1 MRLTEAARRRRMLV
15 RAGRRG
21 HSSLLLTLFV
31 VSLLA
36 IAAAAPPPTQAAS
49 APPIRHVGGFNLE
62 NYGFCQTPATEPTA
76 PPVCPTP
83 ASAHDPAYT
92 SLLFPEGTLI
102 ANYYGIGHESL
113 DNYIAEVSGQ
123 APNPE
128 TQDDCASGWGTELS
142 PGTADAPQ
150 EQAIGQGCN
159 FPARVKTIADQLQ
172 TEGLSW
178 KGYEEDMGNNLVQD
192 GG

>member
-1 MRLTEAARRRRMLV
+1 MRLTEAARWRHVLV

-21 HSSLLLTLFV
+21 RASLLLTLFV
-31 VSLLA
+31 VTLLA
-36 IAAAAPPPTQAAS
+36 IAVAAPPPTLAAS
-49 APPIRHVGGFNLE
+49 APPIRHVWVINLE

-76 PPVCPTP
+76 PPACPTP

-123 APNPE
+123 APSSD
-128 TQDDCASGWGTELS
+128 TQDDCASGWGTEFT
-142 PGTADAPQ
+142 PGVAA
-150 EQAIGQGCN
+150 
-159 FPARVKTIADQLQ
+159 
-172 TEGLSW
+172 S
-178 KGYEEDMGNNLVQD
+178 
-192 GG
+192 